1 MILGSEYKAH
11 IQLQMMQRQIS
22 LWLNSLDTNPDLLK
36 VLDSSSR
43 SQISYMMSMLKDHLS
58 EHSLRILS

>member
-36 VLDSSSR
+36 TLDSNSR
-43 SQISYMMSMLKDHLS
+43 GQISYMMAMLKDHLS
-58 EHSLRILS
+58 EHALRILS

>member
-11 IQLQMMQRQIS
+11 IQLQMMQRQIG

-36 VLDSSSR
+36 TLDSNSR
-43 SQISYMMSMLKDHLS
+43 GQISYMMAMLKDHLNAHALKIIS
-58 EHSLRILS
+58 